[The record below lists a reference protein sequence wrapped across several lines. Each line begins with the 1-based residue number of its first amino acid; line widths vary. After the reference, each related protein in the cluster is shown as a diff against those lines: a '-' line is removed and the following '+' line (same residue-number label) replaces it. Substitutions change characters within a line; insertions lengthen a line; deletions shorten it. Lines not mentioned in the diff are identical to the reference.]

1 MNKTVLIGRVC
12 NQIQLRYTSNNVPCC
27 TFTLAV
33 SRDYTNQEGQ
43 READFIN
50 IQVWKNQAENCSK
63 YLTKGSL
70 IAIVGRI
77 QTRSYDNEKGE
88 KRYVTEVVA
97 DKITFLDNKKDGQQS
112 GQVSGTQSDT
122 QVLQNDP
129 YIDMGKQV
137 SMDDYPVNPD
147 DLPF

>member
-1 MNKTVLIGRVC
+1 MNKTFLIGRLTK
-12 NQIQLRYTSNNVPCC
+12 NPEIRYTSYNVPCC

-50 IQVWKNQAENCSK
+50 IQVWKNLAKICDK
-63 YLTKGSL
+63 YLIKGSL
-70 IAIVGRI
+70 IGLIGRI

-97 DKITFLDNKKDGQQS
+97 DKIIFLDSKKEGQATE
-112 GQVSGTQSDT
+112 TQSDT
-122 QVLQNDP
+122 QVPQTDP
-129 YIDMGKQV
+129 YAEMGKQV
-137 SMDDYPVNPD
+137 SMEDYPNID
-147 DLPF
+147 NDSLPF

>member
-1 MNKTVLIGRVC
+1 MNKAILIGRLTK
-12 NQIQLRYTSNNVPCC
+12 NPEIRYTSNNVPCC

-70 IAIVGRI
+70 IAIIGRI

-97 DKITFLDNKKDGQQS
+97 DKITFLDNKKDGQATE
-112 GQVSGTQSDT
+112 TQSDT
-122 QVLQNDP
+122 QVPQTDP
-129 YIDMGKQV
+129 YADMGNQV
-137 SMDDYPVNPD
+137 KTDFTYDDDPNVPW
-147 DLPF
+147 